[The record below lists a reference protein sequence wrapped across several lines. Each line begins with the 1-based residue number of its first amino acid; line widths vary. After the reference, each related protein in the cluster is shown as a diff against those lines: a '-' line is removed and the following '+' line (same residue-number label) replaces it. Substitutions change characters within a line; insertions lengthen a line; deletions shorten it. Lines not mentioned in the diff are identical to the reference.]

1 MKNKI
6 IVKLK
11 NQNSVDIYYYYYF
24 FQREGGIKK
33 IKEPKQFF
41 LKIPLSVAGTWTRV
55 SRVRAEYPNQLDY
68 NGWCFLNGTMY

>member
-11 NQNSVDIYYYYYF
+11 NQNSVYIYYYYYF

-41 LKIPLSVAGTWTRV
+41 LLKKTYFRCRDLNPGLSGESRV
-55 SRVRAEYPNQLDY
+55 S
-68 NGWCFLNGTMY
+68 